1 MHTDSITLLSAS
13 LREALTMADI
23 STSGLDELFDDLAA
37 IAELPDEIALEM
49 LRAEAE
55 VVAEAQATEAV
66 AMGVMDTGTTVRSIT
81 YGKKLTVRDGE
92 RVLYVYP
99 NGTRKDHGGKRRTA
113 EVAYVNEYGKHNQ
126 PARPFI
132 RTANEKAADSA
143 LQAAARVYD
152 EYLKSKNL

>member
-1 MHTDSITLLSAS
+1 
-13 LREALTMADI
+13 MADI

-49 LRAEAE
+49 LQAEAE
-55 VVAEAQATEAV
+55 VVAEAQEAEAV

>member
-1 MHTDSITLLSAS
+1 
-13 LREALTMADI
+13 MANL
-23 STSGLDELFDDLAA
+23 STSGLDELFDDLSA

-49 LRAEAE
+49 LQAEAT
-55 VVAEAQATEAV
+55 VIAEAQATEAI

-126 PARPFI
+126 PARQFI
-132 RTANEKAADSA
+132 RTANEKAGDAA
-143 LQAAARVYD
+143 TEAAAQAYD
-152 EYLKSKNL
+152 KYLKSKNL